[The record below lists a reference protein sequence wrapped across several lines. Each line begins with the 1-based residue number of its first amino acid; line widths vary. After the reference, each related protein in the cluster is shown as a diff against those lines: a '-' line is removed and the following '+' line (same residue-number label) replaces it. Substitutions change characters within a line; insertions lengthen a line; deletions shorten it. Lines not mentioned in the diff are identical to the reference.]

1 MVDKICHH
9 QGEKMKNSKINTII
23 LSAGKFNPKNIS
35 AGLITDPGLLPIRS
49 KPAINWCVDSAIKNG
64 ADNIKIVLRENN
76 TRLSRFL
83 GYSYP
88 DVQQYFIESNSDIS
102 SSMINLLDSCDEKLP
117 TQIIF
122 GDTLIDEPFPE
133 ENDVFLSSPNI
144 KASKQ
149 WCLVSKDKKG
159 YLEKIYNK
167 ERDISIADKEALVG
181 YYKFSDTKL
190 LKQLLAT
197 EFLAPHASFINVLQ
211 KYHNVH
217 PILVKTTNHWFD
229 FGHIS
234 GAVQARLGLFSAR
247 EFNSLKVDAVRGT
260 ITKISKKKQKLLD
273 EANWYKKLPLEVA
286 CYAPRVFNVSE
297 TDEFAAVEMELYGY
311 ANLAETFIY
320 GSNNLEDWYN
330 IIEALLKVHK
340 VFENYTEPQNK
351 DELVEIY
358 QTKTQQRLDDIA
370 AKNPEIF
377 QMMQSDYIAIN
388 NIHYKNYPLLKSALS
403 AEIAKLVTYGKRTI
417 VHGDYC
423 FSNILFDPMHYIFKL
438 IDPRGRFKTQSI
450 YGDPR
455 YDIAK
460 LRHSI
465 VGLYD
470 FIVAGLYKLKSTG
483 ATSYDFQISTPL
495 LTEKLEPFFDELVVN
510 YGYDRREIKL
520 IEALLFLTMIPLHSD
535 DTQRQKAFYLTSIK
549 KFNEVLYDD

>member
-1 MVDKICHH
+1 M
-9 QGEKMKNSKINTII
+9 GNTKINTII

-35 AGLITDPGLLPIRS
+35 AGMITDPGLLPIRS
-49 KPAINWCVDSAIKNG
+49 KPAINWCIDSVKRNG
-64 ADNIKIVLRENN
+64 ADKIKIVLRENN

-88 DVQQYFIESNSDIS
+88 DVQQYFIETNSDIS
-102 SSMINLLDSCDEKLP
+102 TSIINLLENCDEKLP

-159 YLEKIYNK
+159 YLERIYNK

-197 EFLAPHASFINVLQ
+197 EFLNPDASFINVLQ
-211 KYHNVH
+211 KYHNIH
-217 PILVKTTNHWFD
+217 PILVKTTQHWFD
-229 FGHIS
+229 FGHVS

-260 ITKISKKKQKLLD
+260 ITKISRKKQKLLD
-273 EANWYKKLPLEVA
+273 EANWYKELPAEVA

-297 TDEFAAVEMELYGY
+297 NEEFASVEMELYGY

-351 DELVEIY
+351 EELVEIY
-358 QTKTQQRLDDIA
+358 QNKTQQRLDDIA
-370 AKNPEIF
+370 VKNPEILK
-377 QMMQSDYIAIN
+377 MMQSDYISIN
-388 NIHYKNYPLLKSALS
+388 NIHYKNYPLLKSALNT
-403 AEIAKLVTYGKRTI
+403 EIAKLTNYDKRTI

-470 FIVAGLYKLKSTG
+470 FIVAGLYKLKATG
-483 ATSYDFQISTPL
+483 KDSYDFQISTPI

>member
-1 MVDKICHH
+1 MGKL
-9 QGEKMKNSKINTII
+9 KINTII

-35 AGLITDPGLLPIRS
+35 AGMITDPGLLPIRS
-49 KPAINWCVDSAIKNG
+49 KPAINWCIDSAIKNG
-64 ADNIKIVLRENN
+64 AEQIKIVLRENN

-88 DVQQYFIESNSDIS
+88 DIQQYFIESNSDIS
-102 SSMINLLDSCDEKLP
+102 TSIIGLLDNCDEKLAM
-117 TQIIF
+117 QIIF

-149 WCLVSKDKKG
+149 WCLVSKDKNG
-159 YLEKIYNK
+159 YLERIYNK
-167 ERDISIADKEALVG
+167 ERDISVTDKEALVG

-190 LKQLLAT
+190 LKQILAA
-197 EFLAPHASFINVLQ
+197 EFLNPEASFINVLL
-211 KYHNVH
+211 KYHKEH
-217 PILVKTTNHWFD
+217 PILVKTTQHWFD
-229 FGHIS
+229 FGHVS

-260 ITKISKKKQKLLD
+260 ITKISRKKQKLLD
-273 EANWYKKLPLEVA
+273 EANWYKALPADVA

-297 TDEFAAVEMELYGY
+297 NEEFASVEMELYGY

-358 QTKTQQRLDDIA
+358 QTKTQQRLDEIA
-370 AKNPEIF
+370 AKNQEIL
-377 QMMQSDYIAIN
+377 QMMQSDYLSIN
-388 NIHYKNYPLLKSALS
+388 NIHYKNYPLLKSALN
-403 AEIAKLVTYGKRTI
+403 AEIAKLVNYDKRTI

-470 FIVAGLYKLKSTG
+470 FIVAGLYKLKGTG
-483 ATSYDFQISTPL
+483 KDAYDFQISTPI
-495 LTEKLEPFFDELVVN
+495 LTEKLEPFFDELVVD

-535 DTQRQKAFYLTSIK
+535 DIQRQKAFYLTSIK
-549 KFNEVLYDD
+549 KLNEVLYDD

>member
-1 MVDKICHH
+1 MSE
-9 QGEKMKNSKINTII
+9 QKINTII

-35 AGLITDPGLLPIRS
+35 AGMITDPGLLPIRS
-49 KPAINWCVDSAIKNG
+49 KPAINWCIDSAIKNG
-64 ADNIKIVLRENN
+64 AKEIKIVLRENN

-88 DVQQYFIESNSDIS
+88 DVQQYFIESNSDIATS
-102 SSMINLLDSCDEKLP
+102 VISLLNNCDESLP

-122 GDTLIDEPFPE
+122 GDTLIDETFPK

-149 WCLVSKDKKG
+149 WCLVSKDSKG
-159 YLEKIYNK
+159 CLDRIYNK

-190 LKQLLAT
+190 LKQLLSE
-197 EFLAPHASFINVLQ
+197 EFLSPAPSFVSVLQ
-211 KYHNVH
+211 KYHKVH
-217 PILVKTTNHWFD
+217 PILIKTTQHWFD

-273 EANWYKKLPLEVA
+273 EANWYQKLPLEVA

-297 TDEFAAVEMELYGY
+297 DETYAKVEMELYGY

-340 VFENYTEPQNK
+340 VFENYSEPQDK
-351 DELVEIY
+351 SELVEIY
-358 QTKTQQRLDDIA
+358 QTKTKQRLDDVK
-370 AKNPEIF
+370 AKNPEVDR
-377 QMMQSDYIAIN
+377 MMQSDYISIN
-388 NIHYKNYPLLKSALS
+388 NIHYKNYPLLTSLLDKKI
-403 AEIAKLVTYGKRTI
+403 EKLLDYDKRTI

-470 FIVAGLYKLKSTG
+470 FIVAGLYKLKPIG
-483 ATSYDFQISTPL
+483 ENAYEFQISTPI
-495 LTEKLEPFFDELVVN
+495 LTEKLEPFFDELVVE
-510 YGYDRREIKL
+510 YGYDRKEIKL
-520 IEALLFLTMIPLHSD
+520 IEAILFLTMIPLHSD
-535 DTQRQKAFYLTSIK
+535 DLQRQKAFYLTAIQK
-549 KFNEVLYDD
+549 LNEVLYDEQ

>member
-1 MVDKICHH
+1 ML
-9 QGEKMKNSKINTII
+9 KNSKINTVI

-35 AGLITDPGLLPIRS
+35 AGMITDPGLLPIRS
-49 KPAINWCVDSAIKNG
+49 KPAINWCIDSAIKNG
-64 ADNIKIVLRENN
+64 ADKIKIVLRENN

-88 DVQQYFIESNSDIS
+88 NVQQYFIESNSDIS
-102 SSMINLLDSCDEKLP
+102 SSIINLLDSCDEKLP

-122 GDTLIDEPFPE
+122 GDTLIDETFPE

-149 WCLVSKDKKG
+149 WCLVSKDTNG
-159 YLEKIYNK
+159 YLDRIYNK

-181 YYKFSDTKL
+181 YYKFSDTRL
-190 LKQLLAT
+190 LKQLLAA
-197 EFLAPHASFINVLQ
+197 EFFTSEASFINVLL
-211 KYHNVH
+211 KYHHIH
-217 PILVKTTNHWFD
+217 PILVKTTQHWFD
-229 FGHIS
+229 FGHVS

-273 EANWYKKLPLEVA
+273 EANWYKELPSEVA

-297 TDEFAAVEMELYGY
+297 NDEFASVEMELYGY

-351 DELVEIY
+351 EELVEIY

-370 AKNPEIF
+370 VKNPEILE
-377 QMMQSDYIAIN
+377 MMQSDYISIN
-388 NIHYKNYPLLKSALS
+388 NIHYKNYPLLKTKLENEIEKLS
-403 AEIAKLVTYGKRTI
+403 NYEKRTI

-483 ATSYDFQISTPL
+483 KDAYDFQISTPI

>member
-1 MVDKICHH
+1 
-9 QGEKMKNSKINTII
+9 MKQRRINTII

-35 AGLITDPGLLPIRS
+35 AGMITDPGLLPIRS
-49 KPAINWCVDSAIKNG
+49 KPAINWCIDSAIKNG
-64 ADNIKIVLRENN
+64 ATDIKIVLRENN

-88 DVQQYFIESNSDIS
+88 DVQQYFVDSNSDIS
-102 SSMINLLDSCDEKLP
+102 SSMISLLNSCDEKLP
-117 TQIIF
+117 TQVIL
-122 GDTLIDEPFPE
+122 GDTLIDEAFPTE
-133 ENDVFLSSPNI
+133 EDVFLSSPNI

-149 WCLVSKDKKG
+149 WCLVSRDEKG
-159 YLEKIYNK
+159 YLDRIYNK
-167 ERDISIADKEALVG
+167 ERDISLVDKEALVG

-190 LKQLLAT
+190 LKQILASV
-197 EFLAPHASFINVLQ
+197 FLKPESDFTNVLQ
-211 KYHNVH
+211 EYQKVH
-217 PILVKTTNHWFD
+217 PILIKTTQRWFD
-229 FGHIS
+229 FGHVS

-273 EANWYKKLPLEVA
+273 EANWYQSLPAAVS
-286 CYAPRVFNVSE
+286 CYAPRVFNVVE
-297 TDEFAAVEMELYGY
+297 TEDLASVEMELYGY

-340 VFENYTEPQNK
+340 VFENYTEPQDK
-351 DELVEIY
+351 EELVEIY
-358 QTKTQQRLDDIA
+358 RAKTKQRLDDII
-370 AKNPEIF
+370 AKNPEIAK
-377 QMMQSDYIAIN
+377 MMVADYISIN
-388 NIHYKNYPLLKSALS
+388 NVHYKNYPLLKQ
-403 AEIAKLVTYGKRTI
+403 KLFQELEKLTDYEKRTI

-438 IDPRGRFKTQSI
+438 IDPRGRFKTQTI

-470 FIVAGLYKLKSTG
+470 FIVAGLYKLKVT
-483 ATSYDFQISTPL
+483 AENAYDFQISTPI
-495 LTEKLEPFFDELVVN
+495 LTERLEPFFDELVVG

-520 IEALLFLTMIPLHSD
+520 IEAILFLTMIPLHSD
-535 DTQRQKAFYLTSIK
+535 DLKRQQAFYLTAIK
-549 KFNEVLYDD
+549 KLNEVLYDER

>member
-1 MVDKICHH
+1 MT
-9 QGEKMKNSKINTII
+9 KNNEINTII

-35 AGLITDPGLLPIRS
+35 AGMITDVGLLPIRS
-49 KPAINWCVDSAIKNG
+49 KPAINWCIDSAIKNG
-64 ADNIKIVLRENN
+64 ADKIKIVLRENN
-76 TRLSRFL
+76 TRLSKFL

-88 DVQQYFIESNSDIS
+88 NVQQYFIESNSDIS
-102 SSMINLLDSCDEKLP
+102 ASIINLLDSCDEKLP

-133 ENDVFLSSPNI
+133 ESDVFLSSPNI

-149 WCLVSKDKKG
+149 WCLVSKNSKG
-159 YLEKIYNK
+159 YLDRIYNK

-190 LKQLLAT
+190 LKQLLTA
-197 EFLAPHASFINVLQ
+197 EFLNPEAGFINILL
-211 KYHNVH
+211 KYHNIH
-217 PILVKTTNHWFD
+217 PILIKTTRHWFD

-273 EANWYKKLPLEVA
+273 EANWYKELPSEVA

-297 TDEFAAVEMELYGY
+297 NGEFASVEMELYGY

-351 DELVEIY
+351 EELVEIY

-370 AKNPEIF
+370 VKNPEIF
-377 QMMQSDYIAIN
+377 KMMQSDYISIN
-388 NIHYKNYPLLKSALS
+388 NIHYKNYPLLKEGLDI
-403 AEIAKLVTYGKRTI
+403 EIAKLTGYEKRSI

-470 FIVAGLYKLKSTG
+470 FIVAGLYKLNPTG
-483 ATSYDFQISTPL
+483 KDAYDFQISTPI

-535 DTQRQKAFYLTSIK
+535 DVQRQKAFYLTSIK
-549 KFNEVLYDD
+549 KLNEVLYDD

>member
-1 MVDKICHH
+1 M
-9 QGEKMKNSKINTII
+9 GNKINTII

-35 AGLITDPGLLPIRS
+35 AGMITDPGLLPIRS
-49 KPAINWCVDSAIKNG
+49 KPAINWCIDSAIKNG
-64 ADNIKIVLRENN
+64 AEKIKIVLRENN

-88 DVQQYFIESNSDIS
+88 EVEQYFIDSNSDFS
-102 SSMINLLDSCDEKLP
+102 SSILNLLGKCDEKVP

-122 GDTLIDEPFPE
+122 GDTLIDEAFPE

-149 WCLVSKDKKG
+149 WCLVSRDKNG
-159 YLEKIYNK
+159 YLDRIYNK
-167 ERDISIADKEALVG
+167 ERDISIVDKEALVG

-190 LKQLLAT
+190 LKALLS
-197 EFLAPHASFINVLQ
+197 EELLSSSPSFINVLQ
-211 KYHNVH
+211 KYHSCH
-217 PILVKTTNHWFD
+217 PILIKTTKHWFD

-247 EFNSLKVDAVRGT
+247 EFNSLRVDAVRGT
-260 ITKISKKKQKLLD
+260 ITKMSKKKQKLLD
-273 EANWYKKLPLEVA
+273 EANWYQKLPLEVA
-286 CYAPRVFNVSE
+286 CYAPRVF
-297 TDEFAAVEMELYGY
+297 AAGEKGDYAFVEMELYGY

-340 VFENYTEPQNK
+340 VFENYTEPQ
-351 DELVEIY
+351 DREELVEIY
-358 QTKTQQRLDDIA
+358 QTKTRQRLAEIEN
-370 AKNPEIF
+370 KNPEIAK
-377 QMMQSDYIAIN
+377 MMQGDYISIN
-388 NIHYKNYPLLKSALS
+388 NIHYKNYPLLHAALDR
-403 AEIAKLVTYGKRTI
+403 EIAKLVDYDKRTI

-470 FIVAGLYKLKSTG
+470 FIVAGLFKLKSVG
-483 ATSYDFQISTPL
+483 KNSYDFQISTPI
-495 LTEKLEPFFDELVVN
+495 LTEKLEPFFDELVVE
-510 YGYDRREIKL
+510 YGYNRREIKL

-535 DTQRQKAFYLTSIK
+535 DVLRQKAFYLIAVQK
-549 KFNEVLYDD
+549 LNEVLFDE

>member
-1 MVDKICHH
+1 MSE
-9 QGEKMKNSKINTII
+9 QKINTII

-35 AGLITDPGLLPIRS
+35 AGMITDPGLLPIRS
-49 KPAINWCVDSAIKNG
+49 KPAINWCIDSAIKNG
-64 ADNIKIVLRENN
+64 AKEIKIVLRENN

-88 DVQQYFIESNSDIS
+88 DVQQYFIESNSDIATS
-102 SSMINLLDSCDEKLP
+102 VISLLNNCDESLP

-122 GDTLIDEPFPE
+122 GDTLIDEAFPK

-149 WCLVSKDKKG
+149 WCLVSKDSKG
-159 YLEKIYNK
+159 CLDRIYNK

-190 LKQLLAT
+190 LKQLLSE
-197 EFLAPHASFINVLQ
+197 EFLSPAPSFVSVLQ
-211 KYHNVH
+211 KYHKVH
-217 PILVKTTNHWFD
+217 PILIKTTQHWFD

-273 EANWYKKLPLEVA
+273 EANWYQKLPLDVA

-297 TDEFAAVEMELYGY
+297 DETYAKVEMELYGY

-340 VFENYTEPQNK
+340 VFENYSEPQDK
-351 DELVEIY
+351 SELVEIY
-358 QTKTQQRLDDIA
+358 QTKTKQRLDDIK
-370 AKNPEIF
+370 AKNPEIDR
-377 QMMQSDYIAIN
+377 MMQSDYISIN
-388 NIHYKNYPLLKSALS
+388 NIHYKNYPLLKSLLDKKI
-403 AEIAKLVTYGKRTI
+403 EKLLDYDKRTI

-470 FIVAGLYKLKSTG
+470 FIVAGLYKLKAIG
-483 ATSYDFQISTPL
+483 ENAYEFQISTPI
-495 LTEKLEPFFDELVVN
+495 LTEKLEPFFDELVVD
-510 YGYDRREIKL
+510 YGYDRKEIKL
-520 IEALLFLTMIPLHSD
+520 IEAILFLTMIPLHSD
-535 DTQRQKAFYLTSIK
+535 DLQRQKAFYLTAIK
-549 KFNEVLYDD
+549 KLNEVLYDEQ

>member
-1 MVDKICHH
+1 MT
-9 QGEKMKNSKINTII
+9 NTII

-35 AGLITDPGLLPIRS
+35 AGMISDPGLLPIRG
-49 KPAINWCVDSAIKNG
+49 KPAINWCIDSAMKNG
-64 ADNIKIVLRENN
+64 AENIKIILRESN

-88 DVQQYFIESNSDIS
+88 EVQQYFIDSNSDFS
-102 SSMINLLDSCDEKLP
+102 SSVLNILSDCDENQP
-117 TQIIF
+117 TQIIL
-122 GDTLIDEPFPE
+122 GDTLIDEPFPDE
-133 ENDVFLSSPNI
+133 ADVFLSSPNI

-149 WCLVSKDKKG
+149 WCLVTKDDQNHI
-159 YLEKIYNK
+159 ERIYNK
-167 ERDISIADKEALVG
+167 ERDISIAGKEALVG
-181 YYKFSDTKL
+181 YYKFSDTAL
-190 LKQLLAT
+190 LKKLTAL
-197 EFLAPHASFINVLQ
+197 ELKSPNCSFINILLNYNR
-211 KYHNVH
+211 KH
-217 PILVKTTNHWFD
+217 PIVIKTTQRWFD

-273 EANWYKKLPLEVA
+273 EANWYQKLPADVS
-286 CYAPRVFNVSE
+286 CYAPRVFNVTE
-297 TDEFAAVEMELYGY
+297 TDELASVEMELYGY

-351 DELVEIY
+351 EELEEIY
-358 QTKTQQRLDDIA
+358 RSKTRQRINDIQN
-370 AKNPEIF
+370 KNPEIAK
-377 QMMQSDYIAIN
+377 MMQSDYLSIN
-388 NIHYKNYPLLKSALS
+388 NVHYKNYPLLKKSLDKEIDAL
-403 AEIAKLVTYGKRTI
+403 TNYPKRTI

-470 FIVAGLYKLKSTG
+470 FIVAGLYKLKI
-483 ATSYDFQISTPL
+483 AAPYVYEFQISTPI
-495 LTEKLEPFFDELVVN
+495 LTEKLEPFFDELVVE

-520 IEALLFLTMIPLHSD
+520 IEALLFLTMIPLHAD
-535 DTQRQKAFYLTSIK
+535 DVNRQKAFYLTAIQK
-549 KFNEVLYDD
+549 LNEVLYDE

>member
-1 MVDKICHH
+1 ML
-9 QGEKMKNSKINTII
+9 KNSKINTVI

-35 AGLITDPGLLPIRS
+35 AGMITDPGLLPIRS
-49 KPAINWCVDSAIKNG
+49 KPAINWCIDSAIKNG
-64 ADNIKIVLRENN
+64 ADKIKIVLRENN

-88 DVQQYFIESNSDIS
+88 NLQQYFIESNSDIS
-102 SSMINLLDSCDEKLP
+102 ASIINLLDSCDEKLP

-149 WCLVSKDKKG
+149 WCLASKDANG
-159 YLEKIYNK
+159 YLERIYNK
-167 ERDISIADKEALVG
+167 ERDISVSDKEALVG

-190 LKQLLAT
+190 LKQLLAA
-197 EFLAPHASFINVLQ
+197 EFFTPEASFINVLL
-211 KYHNVH
+211 KYHHVH
-217 PILVKTTNHWFD
+217 PILVKTTQHWFD
-229 FGHIS
+229 FGHVS

-273 EANWYKKLPLEVA
+273 EANWYKELPPEVA

-297 TDEFAAVEMELYGY
+297 NDEFASVEMELYGY
-311 ANLAETFIY
+311 ANLAEIFIY

-351 DELVEIY
+351 EELVEIY

-370 AKNPEIF
+370 VKDPEIWE
-377 QMMQSDYIAIN
+377 MMQNDYISIN
-388 NIHYKNYPLLKSALS
+388 NIHYKNYPLLKTKLENEIEKLS
-403 AEIAKLVTYGKRTI
+403 NYEKRTI

-483 ATSYDFQISTPL
+483 KDAYDFQISTPI

>member
-1 MVDKICHH
+1 M
-9 QGEKMKNSKINTII
+9 EKQKVNTII

-35 AGLITDPGLLPIRS
+35 VGMITDPGLLPIRS
-49 KPAINWCVDSAIKNG
+49 KPAINWCIDSAIKNG
-64 ADNIKIVLRENN
+64 ADKIKIVLRENN

-88 DVQQYFIESNSDIS
+88 NVQQYFIESDSDIS
-102 SSMINLLDSCDEKLP
+102 SSVINLLDSCDENFS

-122 GDTLIDEPFPE
+122 GDTLIDETFPE
-133 ENDVFLSSPNI
+133 EDDVFLSSPNI

-159 YLEKIYNK
+159 YLARIYNK

-197 EFLAPHASFINVLQ
+197 EFLNYEASFINVLQ
-211 KYHNVH
+211 KYHNIH
-217 PILVKTTNHWFD
+217 PILIKTTQRWFD
-229 FGHIS
+229 FGHVS
-234 GAVQARLGLFSAR
+234 GAVQARLELFSAR

-260 ITKISKKKQKLLD
+260 ITKISRNKQKLLD
-273 EANWYKKLPLEVA
+273 EANWYKELPTDVA

-297 TDEFAAVEMELYGY
+297 NAETTSVEMELYGY

-340 VFENYTEPQNK
+340 VFENYTEPQDK
-351 DELVEIY
+351 EELVEIY
-358 QTKTQQRLDDIA
+358 QNKTQRRIDEIA
-370 AKNPEIF
+370 TKNPEIF
-377 QMMQSDYIAIN
+377 KMMQSDYISIN
-388 NIHYKNYPLLKSALS
+388 NVHYKNYPLLKSALNT
-403 AEIAKLVTYGKRTI
+403 EVAKLVNYDKRTI

-423 FSNILFDPMHYIFKL
+423 FSNILFDSMHYIFKL

-470 FIVAGLYKLKSTG
+470 FIVAGLYKLKASG
-483 ATSYDFQISTPL
+483 KDFYDFQISTPV

-510 YGYDRREIKL
+510 YGYDRKEIKL

-535 DTQRQKAFYLTSIK
+535 DIQRQKAFYLTSIK